1 MNIYSRK
8 IAQDLSYKSALY
20 VPLEF
25 VLETEIFLCF
35 YRKNSETDNGYNLVR
50 TSSFGNLLRDAYDLM
65 PDRDV
70 SSSNEDEESE
80 SGDSVLAQGR

>member
-25 VLETEIFLCF
+25 ALETEIFLL
-35 YRKNSETDNGYNLVR
+35 RKNSETDNGYNLVR